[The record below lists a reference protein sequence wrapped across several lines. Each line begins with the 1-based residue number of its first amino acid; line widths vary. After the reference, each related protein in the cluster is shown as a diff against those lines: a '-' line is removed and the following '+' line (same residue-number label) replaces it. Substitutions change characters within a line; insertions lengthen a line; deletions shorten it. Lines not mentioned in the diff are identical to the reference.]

1 MKILF
6 VEPPKDFWFVMGE
19 YLPPPLGILQL
30 ASYLEAHNKGVDISV
45 LDCQAERVDW
55 KGLEKRIE
63 SFHPDIVAP
72 SALATCDTYT
82 VLRVAE
88 ITKKVD
94 PNITTV
100 VGGRHFTATSEES
113 LELYPGID
121 VIVRGEGEETLSELV
136 QATKEK
142 KPFSRVQGVSFRRDG
157 KIIHMVDRPLIENL
171 DSLPFPGYHFVKD
184 YMKRYHFTMMT
195 GSDTPYALVESSR
208 GCSHRCIFC
217 SQWRFWE
224 GTWRTKSAKRIV
236 DEIEYCSREF
246 GSRFFWFTDDNFG
259 LGERAEEFCDELIN
273 RNISEDIIW
282 FTQARSD
289 DIVVY
294 DKILPKMRKAG
305 NLWILMGLESNSQ
318 RILESFR
325 KDIDPSKAKQAVR
338 LLKKNDI
345 FAQATFIIGERKD
358 SRESIKSLQDFAND
372 VDPDISIFMALTPYP
387 GTELYENAK
396 KNGWIED
403 TNWANYDMA
412 HAIMPTEYLS
422 RKEIQEE
429 LYECYRSYYGSMK
442 RRITGLFSP
451 NVLKRRTYRHLMSQG
466 LLNALRDLF

>member
-30 ASYLEAHNKGVDISV
+30 ASYLEAHNKDVDISV

-55 KGLEKRIE
+55 KGLGKRIE
-63 SFHPDIVAP
+63 SFRPDIVAP
-72 SALATCDTYT
+72 SALATCDTYS
-82 VLRVAE
+82 VLRVLE
-88 ITKKVD
+88 TTKKVD

-113 LELYPGID
+113 LEMYPEID

-136 QATKEK
+136 QAVKVK
-142 KPFSRVQGVSFRRDG
+142 KPLSKVQGISFRRDG
-157 KIIHMVDRPLIENL
+157 KIIHMVDRPLIDNL

-184 YMKRYHFTMMT
+184 YMKKYHFTMMT
-195 GSDTPYALVESSR
+195 GSNTPYALVEASR
-208 GCSHRCIFC
+208 GCCHRCTFC
-217 SQWRFWE
+217 SQWRFWG

-236 DEIEYCSREF
+236 DEIEYCNREF

-259 LGERAEEFCDELIN
+259 LGERAEELSDGI
-273 RNISEDIIW
+273 ISRGISKDIMW
-282 FTQARSD
+282 FTQARCD
-289 DIVVY
+289 DIVTY
-294 DKILPKMRKAG
+294 ERILPKMHKAG
-305 NLWILMGLESNSQ
+305 NLWILTGLESNSQ
-318 RILESFR
+318 VILESFR
-325 KDIDPSKAKQAVR
+325 KDIDPSIAKQAVK

-372 VDPDISIFMALTPYP
+372 VDPDISIFMTLTPYP

-429 LYECYRSYYGSMK
+429 LYECYRSYYGSTR

-451 NVLKRRTYRHLMSQG
+451 NVLKRRTYRYLMSQG
-466 LLNALRDLF
+466 LLKALRDLF

>member
-30 ASYLEAHNKGVDISV
+30 ASYLEAHNKDVDINV

-72 SALATCDTYT
+72 SALATCDTYS
-82 VLRVAE
+82 VLRVLE

-94 PNITTV
+94 PNIMTV

-113 LELYPGID
+113 LEIYPEID
-121 VIVRGEGEETLSELV
+121 VIVRGEGEGTLSELV
-136 QATKEK
+136 QAVKEK
-142 KPFSRVQGVSFRRDG
+142 KPFSKVQGVSFRRDG
-157 KIIHMVDRPLIENL
+157 KIIHMVDRPLIDNL

-184 YMKRYHFTMMT
+184 HMKRYHFTMMT
-195 GSDTPYALVESSR
+195 GSDTPYALVEASR
-208 GCSHRCIFC
+208 GCCHCCTFC
-217 SQWRFWE
+217 SQWRFW
-224 GTWRTKSAKRIV
+224 GGMWRIKSAKRIAE
-236 DEIEYCSREF
+236 EIEYCNREF
-246 GSRFFWFTDDNFG
+246 GSRFLWFTDDNFG
-259 LGERAEEFCDELIN
+259 LGKRAEELCDELIN
-273 RNISEDIIW
+273 KNISKDIMW
-282 FTQARSD
+282 FTQARGD
-289 DIVVY
+289 DIITY
-294 DKILPKMRKAG
+294 YKILPKMRKAG
-305 NLWILMGLESNSQ
+305 NLWILTGLENNSQ
-318 RILESFR
+318 GILESFR
-325 KDIDPSKAKQAVR
+325 KDLDPSKAKQAVK

-345 FAQATFIIGERKD
+345 FAQATFIIGERED
-358 SRESIKSLQDFAND
+358 SRESIKSLQDFVND

-412 HAIMPTEYLS
+412 HAIMPTKYLS
-422 RKEIQEE
+422 RKEVQEE

-451 NVLKRRTYRHLMSQG
+451 NVLKRRTYRHLMNQG
-466 LLNALRDLF
+466 LLKALRDLF

>member
-1 MKILF
+1 
-6 VEPPKDFWFVMGE
+6 
-19 YLPPPLGILQL
+19 
-30 ASYLEAHNKGVDISV
+30 
-45 LDCQAERVDW
+45 
-55 KGLEKRIE
+55 
-63 SFHPDIVAP
+63 
-72 SALATCDTYT
+72 
-82 VLRVAE
+82 
-88 ITKKVD
+88 
-94 PNITTV
+94 
-100 VGGRHFTATSEES
+100 
-113 LELYPGID
+113 
-121 VIVRGEGEETLSELV
+121 
-136 QATKEK
+136 
-142 KPFSRVQGVSFRRDG
+142 
-157 KIIHMVDRPLIENL
+157 
-171 DSLPFPGYHFVKD
+171 
-184 YMKRYHFTMMT
+184 MMT